1 MSTEAGEGVGGEG
14 DIAVS
19 IEAGEGVGGGR
30 GIQES
35 GHSLVNR

>member
-19 IEAGEGVGGGR
+19 IEAGEGVGGGGGYR
-30 GIQES
+30 
-35 GHSLVNR
+35 SLVTHW